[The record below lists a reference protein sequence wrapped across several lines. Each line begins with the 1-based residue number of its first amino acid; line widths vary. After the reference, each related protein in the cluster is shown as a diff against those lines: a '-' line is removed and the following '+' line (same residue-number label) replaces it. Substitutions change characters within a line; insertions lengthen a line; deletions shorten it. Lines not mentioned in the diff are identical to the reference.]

1 LPVVVQVAVMKVVE
15 VVQVDI
21 EKRLSRLPLIQFLS
35 QLGVEESAPPMMVHQ
50 VEVVAIVS
58 SDQ

>member
-35 QLGVEESAPPMMVHQ
+35 QLGVEESAPLMMVRQ

>member
-35 QLGVEESAPPMMVHQ
+35 QLGVEESAPPTMVHQ

>member
-1 LPVVVQVAVMKVVE
+1 VVVQVAVMKVVE

-35 QLGVEESAPPMMVHQ
+35 QLGVEESAPLMMVRQ